1 MKVTGKM
8 TNAMGEA
15 TKDLV
20 MVTFIKD
27 NIETAKSLVKACT
40 LGKMVT
46 NMMVTGLMD
55 RNMATDI
62 GLIKLEIHTLVSG
75 S

>member
-1 MKVTGKM
+1 M
-8 TNAMGEA
+8 TNATGEA